1 MKNMSRR
8 FIKNGNRRLCRGPR
22 WMTMCGIGC
31 AFWSCVNPFAPA
43 LDKSSRNSDIITQQK
58 TPEEVLQNFKYAY
71 TFRDSLLYADV
82 LDSSFVFEY
91 FDPEQGSS
99 GEFVSWT
106 REVDLRTTGRLLHA
120 FDVIDLVWA
129 DSSVSYSLIENDQAL
144 LYRDFNLKL
153 SNFDFRFSIIGFA
166 VLSMRR
172 HPGDG
177 KWRITH
183 WVDESQ
189 F

>member
-1 MKNMSRR
+1 MLKSPRP
-8 FIKNGNRRLCRGPR
+8 GRLRAHLLAPLLYS
-22 WMTMCGIGC
+22 
-31 AFWSCVNPFAPA
+31 AALAWSCVNPFAPG
-43 LDKSSRNSDIITQQK
+43 LDKTTGALDIITEQK
-58 TPEEVLQNFKYAY
+58 TPEEVLQNFRYAY
-71 TFRDSLLYADV
+71 TFKDSLLYADL

-91 FDPEQGSS
+91 FDPEQGGS

-106 REVDLRTTGRLLHA
+106 RETDLRTTGRLFHA

-129 DSSVSYSLIENDQAL
+129 DSSVSYTLIEGDQAQ

-153 SNFDFRFSIIGFA
+153 SNFELKFSIIGYA

-172 HPGDG
+172 HPGDR

>member
-1 MKNMSRR
+1 LAMKASSI
-8 FIKNGNRRLCRGPR
+8 FLVL
-22 WMTMCGIGC
+22 
-31 AFWSCVNPFAPA
+31 WSCVNPFAPK
-43 LDKSSRNSDIITQQK
+43 LDKSSGHAEIITEQK
-58 TPEEVLQNFKYAY
+58 TPEQVLQNFKYAY
-71 TFRDSLLYADV
+71 TFKDSLLYADL

-91 FDPEQGSS
+91 FDPDQGSS

-106 REVDLRTTGRLLHA
+106 REVDLRTTGRLLRA
-120 FDVIDLVWA
+120 FEVIDLVWA
-129 DSSVSYSLIENDQAL
+129 DSSVSYSDIQKEQAV
-144 LYRDFNLKL
+144 LYRDFSLKL
-153 SNFDFRFSIIGFA
+153 NNFDFKFSVIGYA

-172 HPGDG
+172 NPRDE